1 MERKGMSLGFEI
13 DFKCHLTPLAFWTG
27 KLSISRE
34 RVERILFLAP
44 ASHRSDVAITEK
56 TEKKGKA
63 KLSSVAFNIN
73 RVLYMPSISVRHR
86 RLDIDDWIK
95 KGTDETT
102 TCRLRTIITI
112 YWFDL
117 IQDHG
122 REIIETKKR
131 MKQMTCVRWRQRK
144 TPLFGSFR
152 ILFFFLSFPPA
163 AIILIFL
170 RRSAMSNLCQCLSL
184 DLLTNIDNAV
194 HYTTSSAD
202 MYGGRFTLLA
212 SSRRRLFPQN
222 VEWRVRVVIKW
233 NSPYIVVELL
243 VSIFRR
249 VHYQMTSC
257 PRFLFL
263 PPTYLFLCVH
273 PPPPPS
279 IVYILMESNKK
290 MFVMRR

>member
-1 MERKGMSLGFEI
+1 
-13 DFKCHLTPLAFWTG
+13 
-27 KLSISRE
+27 
-34 RVERILFLAP
+34 
-44 ASHRSDVAITEK
+44 
-56 TEKKGKA
+56 
-63 KLSSVAFNIN
+63 
-73 RVLYMPSISVRHR
+73 MPTAHYYYNLLI
-86 RLDIDDWIK
+86 
-95 KGTDETT
+95 
-102 TCRLRTIITI
+102 
-112 YWFDL
+112 WFDT
-117 IQDHG
+117 
-122 REIIETKKR
+122 RP
-131 MKQMTCVRWRQRK
+131 RQRNNRNK
-144 TPLFGSFR
+144 KENETNDLRALTSKKDPPLWFGFV
-152 ILFFFLSFPPA
+152 FLSFPPA

-263 PPTYLFLCVH
+263 PPTYLFFVFILLL
-273 PPPPPS
+273 PP
-279 IVYILMESNKK
+279 L
-290 MFVMRR
+290 R

>member
-1 MERKGMSLGFEI
+1 MERKGMSSGFEI

-44 ASHRSDVAITEK
+44 ASHGSDVAITEK

-152 ILFFFLSFPPA
+152 IFFFFVFSTGCYHFNFFTTVGDVEFVSMPFTWGRETQDVSLSSSLVIETLSFV
-163 AIILIFL
+163 L
-170 RRSAMSNLCQCLSL
+170 
-184 DLLTNIDNAV
+184 
-194 HYTTSSAD
+194 
-202 MYGGRFTLLA
+202 
-212 SSRRRLFPQN
+212 
-222 VEWRVRVVIKW
+222 
-233 NSPYIVVELL
+233 
-243 VSIFRR
+243 
-249 VHYQMTSC
+249 
-257 PRFLFL
+257 
-263 PPTYLFLCVH
+263 
-273 PPPPPS
+273 
-279 IVYILMESNKK
+279 
-290 MFVMRR
+290 